1 MSRWERLGLR
11 ARITLLFALGGLLLA
26 NTIGL
31 VTLTLTRRSLLVERD
46 AAALA
51 SFAENGQRFQRQVG
65 DDPAAEGVAA
75 ILESLTTTSGALPLV
90 RFGDEWNGL
99 NLLVFSEETVP
110 ATLLGLVSQGSAG
123 RTRITLN
130 GEPAIVSGVQLPGRD
145 AAYFEAVL
153 IGEVDDTLRSL
164 GLILLGVGTVTTLV
178 AAAFGL
184 WASRRAL
191 RPLADIRTAAESL
204 AAGELQTRL
213 DPPADADLASLS
225 ASFNGMAQSLED
237 RIERDARFASEVSHE
252 LRSPL
257 MTFSASAEVLNND
270 RDKMSERSQT
280 ALVLLTDDI
289 ARFTQLVEN
298 LLEIS
303 RYDVGTAALQAEP
316 VFFAEFVR
324 HAISYSTRPDIALS
338 VSEEGESLVIVA
350 DKRRLAQV
358 IANLVD
364 NADKYGGGN
373 FEVEISSEQDVTF
386 LVVQDHGPGVP
397 VAERQIIFDRFS
409 RGSSGRRRGQNTGTG
424 LGLSL
429 VSEHVRLHNGRVWVE
444 DRLNGRPG
452 ARMVVALPIRIE
464 SDHDQ

>member
-1 MSRWERLGLR
+1 MTRWERLGLR

-26 NTIGL
+26 TTIGL
-31 VTLTLTRRSLLVERD
+31 LTLTLTRRSLLVERD

-65 DDPAAEGVAA
+65 DDPSAEGVAA

-90 RFGDEWNGL
+90 RFRDEWVGL

-110 ATLLGLVSQGSAG
+110 AALLELVAEGSAG
-123 RTRITLN
+123 RTRVTLN
-130 GEPAIVSGVQLPGRD
+130 GEPAIVSGVALPGRD

-153 IGEVDDTLRSL
+153 IGEVDDTLSSL
-164 GLILLGVGTVTTLV
+164 GLILLVVGTVTTLV
-178 AAAFGL
+178 AAGFGL

-191 RPLADIRTAAESL
+191 TPLADISSAAESL

-213 DPPADADLASLS
+213 KPPADADLASLS

-237 RIERDARFASEVSHE
+237 RIERDTRFASEVSHE

-257 MTFSASAEVLNND
+257 MTFSASIEVLNND
-270 RDKMSERSQT
+270 REHMSTRSQT
-280 ALVLLTDDI
+280 ALALLTDDI

-303 RYDVGTAALQAEP
+303 GYDVGTAALQAEP
-316 VFFAEFVR
+316 VFLAEFVR
-324 HAISYSTRPDIALS
+324 HAISYSTRPDVDLS
-338 VSEEGESLVIVA
+338 VSSEGEGLVVVA

-358 IANLVD
+358 IANLID

-373 FEVEISSEQDVTF
+373 IEVEIASEKDLAF

-397 VAERQIIFDRFS
+397 VSERKVIFDRFS
-409 RGSSGRRRGQNTGTG
+409 RGSSGGRRGHHSGTG
-424 LGLSL
+424 LGLAL
-429 VSEHVRLHNGRVWVE
+429 VSEHVRLHSGTVWVE
-444 DRLNGRPG
+444 ERLDGLPG
-452 ARMVVALPIRIE
+452 ARMVVALPISVE
-464 SDHDQ
+464 KEDYQ